1 MIAKCNFIPDAVFIR
16 EISDSGVRRVTL
28 RRNFTEE
35 IHVNENAENETHYT
49 FEEVDVL
56 VQERDNMASFV
67 NANFGNLFELGLTQM
82 AASNLQEQNRLATN
96 KLLDDGSLS
105 SELKI
110 LGQQITAVMLEVM

>member
-1 MIAKCNFIPDAVFIR
+1 MIAKCNFIPDPVFIR

-35 IHVNENAENETHYT
+35 VNVNEGVEETHYT

-56 VQERDNMASFV
+56 VQERDNMTSFV